1 MSYSTIRV
9 LFPSACLLAL
19 TMAGCGS
26 DGARP
31 FGGDGSGGHPIGNTG
46 GTPGD
51 DGGAAGEPGTGGM
64 PDGTGGVVGS
74 GGMMGTGGGFA
85 ASGGRGTGAHPGS
98 GGSGNLG
105 GGGGGFKGSG
115 GFPGSGGRIGTGGG
129 MAASGG
135 NPGSGGNGGGG
146 GPDPTKCD
154 QLAADYLKE
163 MPNAKMCMIG
173 TTIPQ
178 CQIQIAA
185 SLGCSCGN
193 TTVQTA
199 TTLKEIAAKWA
210 NEGCNSINRI
220 CPLIACI
227 APQPGACV
235 ASTTGTPPQCQN
247 NPTPILLN

>member
-1 MSYSTIRV
+1 
-9 LFPSACLLAL
+9 
-19 TMAGCGS
+19 MAGCGS
-26 DGARP
+26 DGARA
-31 FGGDGSGGHPIGNTG
+31 FGGASSGGHPAGNTG

-64 PDGTGGVVGS
+64 PDGTGGAVGT
-74 GGMMGTGGGFA
+74 GGMMGTGGEPA

-115 GFPGSGGRIGTGGG
+115 GVPGSGGRIGTGG

-146 GPDPTKCD
+146 GPDPSKCD
-154 QLAADYLKE
+154 QLATDYLKE

-178 CQIQIAA
+178 CQIQIAS

-199 TTLKEIAAKWA
+199 TTLKEIAAKWV

-247 NPTPILLN
+247 NPTPVLLN